1 MVSKCFQGVL
11 NENVGQKCVNVL
23 RSTKFADQ
31 KIPKNVAIFYNP
43 PSLNINAYTFFE
55 SVALR

>member
-1 MVSKCFQGVL
+1 MKTLARNALMYFVH
-11 NENVGQKCVNVL
+11 VL

-31 KIPKNVAIFYNP
+31 KIPKNVAIFYDA
-43 PSLNINAYTFFE
+43 PSLNINVYTFFG